1 MGVRLP
7 CVPGCELEEN
17 QVSARLTSERPHIK
31 EASKMAYEQI
41 IFDKSA
47 SVVTITFN
55 RPDKLNSFT
64 FKMPGSLV
72 TYVVSYYY
80 ST

>member
-1 MGVRLP
+1 
-7 CVPGCELEEN
+7 
-17 QVSARLTSERPHIK
+17 
-31 EASKMAYEQI
+31 MAYEQI

-47 SVVTITFN
+47 GVVTITFN